1 MPEPPAPVSAAPPP
15 APTVNEDAMTRY
27 AAAIHSIVYSN
38 LQVPDQIAESGLS
51 GNCTLQF
58 TVAPDGTLLDVEV
71 IDQAGLASVNQAAL
85 DALRGSR
92 LPPFTAG
99 MPTGPHVFTMVV
111 HVDANGG
118 DQ

>member
-1 MPEPPAPVSAAPPP
+1 
-15 APTVNEDAMTRY
+15 MTRY

-58 TVAPDGTLLDVEV
+58 TVAPDGTVLDVEV
-71 IDQAGLASVNQAAL
+71 IDPAGLASVNQAAL

-99 MPTGPHVFTMVV
+99 MPAGPHVFTMVV